1 MTRRDGIEVIEEL
14 KMERYHLAKVIFWGG
29 NVPKNLGTRASGLDL
44 VIVYDTLPRPLREGY
59 IYDEWPINVYM
70 HDKESLLYTFE
81 HIEPTS
87 GDPTLAKI
95 VAEGVELPE
104 PSEFSKELKEKA
116 IALLHAGP
124 MLSENDLNYKKF
136 LIIDLLKNLKS
147 TKSPHEKLAIATR
160 LYELLGEFYLLS
172 RNKWSGQ
179 GRELVQRLTEVNR
192 GMADSFY
199 QSFQLFFTSGNPQK
213 IHNLANKILL
223 TFSASK
229 EYEFQL
235 EVS

>member
-29 NVPKNLGTRASGLDL
+29 SVPKNLGTRASGLDL

-59 IYDEWPINVYM
+59 IYDEWP
-70 HDKESLLYTFE
+70 
-81 HIEPTS
+81 
-87 GDPTLAKI
+87 
-95 VAEGVELPE
+95 E
-104 PSEFSKELKEKA
+104 PSELSKELKQKA
-116 IALLHAGP
+116 VALLHAGP

-147 TKSPHEKLAIATR
+147 TKSPHEKFAIATR

-199 QSFQLFFTSGNPQK
+199 KSFQLFFTSGNPQK

-223 TFSASK
+223 TFSTSK